1 MSMLVGIAG
10 GTGSGK
16 STVARRIAGSFESGV
31 MTMDMDSYYRDLSH
45 MTLEERRDV
54 NFDHPDAFDAE
65 LFVDHLETLKRGE
78 TIEKPIYSFAQSVRE
93 SHTQTV
99 HPSPIILVEGI
110 LVLGMSEVREVLD
123 ARIFVD
129 TDDDIRII
137 RRIER
142 DVTERGRS
150 LESVIQQYVTTVRP
164 MHLSFVEPTKRYA
177 DIVIPHGGNNDVAIR
192 MVVSDLKA
200 RLDAITSGAE

>member
-45 MTLEERRDV
+45 MTMEERRTV
-54 NFDHPDAFDAE
+54 NFDHPDAFDTA
-65 LFVDHLETLKRGE
+65 LFVSHLEALKNGE
-78 TIEKPIYSFAQSVRE
+78 KIEKPIYSFAQSVRE
-93 SHTQTV
+93 RHTQAV
-99 HPSPIILVEGI
+99 HPSPIIIVEGI
-110 LVLGMSEVREVLD
+110 LVLAMSEVREVLD
-123 ARIFVD
+123 AKIFVD

-177 DIVIPHGGNNDVAIR
+177 DIVVPHGGNNDVAIR
-192 MVVSDLKA
+192 MLVSDLKA

>member
-16 STVARRIAGSFESGV
+16 STVARRIAGAFESGV

-45 MTLEERRDV
+45 LSMEERRKV
-54 NFDHPDAFDAE
+54 NFDHPDAFDVA
-65 LFVDHLETLKRGE
+65 LFREHLEDLKNGDS
-78 TIEKPIYSFAQSVRE
+78 IEKPVYSFAQSVRE
-93 SHTQTV
+93 KHTQTV
-99 HPSPIILVEGI
+99 HPSPIIIVEGI
-110 LVLGMSEVREVLD
+110 LVLGMSEIREVLD

-150 LESVIQQYVTTVRP
+150 LESVIKQYVTTVRP